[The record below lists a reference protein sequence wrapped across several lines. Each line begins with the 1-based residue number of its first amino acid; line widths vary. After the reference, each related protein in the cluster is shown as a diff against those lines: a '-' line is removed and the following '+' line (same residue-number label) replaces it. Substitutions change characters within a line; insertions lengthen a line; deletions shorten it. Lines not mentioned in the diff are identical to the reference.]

1 MNSRPQN
8 APEHQPALRSGGKEA
23 LLTAIICFLETPC
36 WGRRQETHG
45 LRPLTAVSQETHG
58 LWRGFRLPHT
68 TVITEQMR
76 LDFSVRLCFLPRKPD
91 PLETSTELPRRNNTA
106 STRGGKKGQGH
117 FTFYCLV
124 YHQIFNRSIAGEG
137 RGQN

>member
-8 APEHQPALRSGGKEA
+8 PPERQPALRSSGKQV

-36 WGRRQETHG
+36 RGRR
-45 LRPLTAVSQETHG
+45 QETHG

-68 TVITEQMR
+68 TVITEQIR

-91 PLETSTELPRRNNTA
+91 PLEVSKYLPRRNNIA

-124 YHQIFNRSIAGEG
+124 YHQIFNSSIAREG
-137 RGQN
+137 RSQN

>member
-23 LLTAIICFLETPC
+23 LLIAIICFLETPC
-36 WGRRQETHG
+36 WGRR
-45 LRPLTAVSQETHG
+45 QETHG

-137 RGQN
+137 RSQNQASSSPLTCA